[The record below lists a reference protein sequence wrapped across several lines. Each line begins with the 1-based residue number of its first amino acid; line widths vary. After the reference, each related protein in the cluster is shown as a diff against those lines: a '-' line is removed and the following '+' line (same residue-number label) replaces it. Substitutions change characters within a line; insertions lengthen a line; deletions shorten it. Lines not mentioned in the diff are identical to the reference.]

1 MASTTVAQL
10 AAELNRSA
18 GMFMQEAEGY
28 LVRLK
33 TAVSQ
38 IPASAPADMTNN
50 APVST
55 KL

>member
-1 MASTTVAQL
+1 MSR
-10 AAELNRSA
+10 AELNRSA

-33 TAVSQ
+33 TAVAQ
-38 IPASAPADMTNN
+38 TPASAPIDNT